1 MSTKFHRC
9 LLGVLVISLALA
21 AFPQFTFADH
31 SWGNY
36 HWARTS
42 NPFTL
47 QLGNNV
53 SVGWKPYLDEA
64 STDWLGSSVLD
75 TIVVPGRVTNTKNCK
90 PTSGRVEVCSNK
102 YGNNGWLGI
111 AQIWISSSHIT
122 QAVTKLNDTYF
133 TTAKYNTAA
142 WKRFVMCQEVGHTFG
157 LDHQDEGFDN
167 GNLGT
172 CMDYTSKPAGPPSNE
187 HPNAHDYQQL
197 ETIYSHTDG
206 TTTVG
211 QTTLTGKVP
220 PPFADIDSGDP
231 VQVGT
236 GQWGKLIR
244 STNHGRTELYELDLG
259 GEQKVLTHVIWAE
272 GEEEPPEQGQRRR

>member
-1 MSTKFHRC
+1 
-9 LLGVLVISLALA
+9 
-21 AFPQFTFADH
+21 
-31 SWGNY
+31 
-36 HWARTS
+36 
-42 NPFTL
+42 
-47 QLGNNV
+47 
-53 SVGWKPYLDEA
+53 
-64 STDWLGSSVLD
+64 
-75 TIVVPGRVTNTKNCK
+75 
-90 PTSGRVEVCSNK
+90 
-102 YGNNGWLGI
+102 
-111 AQIWISSSHIT
+111 
-122 QAVTKLNDTYF
+122 
-133 TTAKYNTAA
+133 
-142 WKRFVMCQEVGHTFG
+142 
-157 LDHQDEGFDN
+157 
-167 GNLGT
+167 
-172 CMDYTSKPAGPPSNE
+172 MDYTSKPAGPPSNE

-259 GEQKVLTHVIWAE
+259 GGQKVLTHVIWAE